1 MPAGQGQRGH
11 AIANLLVVVD
21 DALSIPYLMEKAER
35 LADGQTRVHV
45 VHVIYEG
52 VAEISTSAIED
63 SARLKTFILQ
73 SAEAQLEDQLE
84 KVRGRFRH
92 LESATLW
99 NARTWEGALHAAKDA
114 AADLILR
121 ASGEQGSLGE
131 RVASVVRTPDEWN
144 LLRHAEVPVMLA
156 RAASWP
162 EEPVVLG
169 ALDVFD
175 DSHESLNR
183 NVLLQAAGL
192 AKRIGGELDVVYAYP
207 LFEPWVGELGAI
219 KSYAEIKAAVEE
231 DARLRMDEL
240 ARATGVSY
248 RHLLLEEGQTA
259 PVLARI
265 AEECEAALLV
275 VGTHAR
281 EGVRGV
287 LLGNTSERILHAV
300 DCDVVTVHAAP

>member
-35 LADGQTRVHV
+35 LADEQTRVHV

-99 NARTWEGALHAAKDA
+99 NARTWEGTLHAAKDA
-114 AADLILR
+114 SADLILR

-144 LLRHAEVPVMLA
+144 LLL
-156 RAASWP
+156 
-162 EEPVVLG
+162 
-169 ALDVFD
+169 
-175 DSHESLNR
+175 
-183 NVLLQAAGL
+183 
-192 AKRIGGELDVVYAYP
+192 
-207 LFEPWVGELGAI
+207 
-219 KSYAEIKAAVEE
+219 
-231 DARLRMDEL
+231 
-240 ARATGVSY
+240 
-248 RHLLLEEGQTA
+248 
-259 PVLARI
+259 
-265 AEECEAALLV
+265 
-275 VGTHAR
+275 
-281 EGVRGV
+281 
-287 LLGNTSERILHAV
+287 
-300 DCDVVTVHAAP
+300 